1 MSGAL
6 KRELR
11 SEALHYVGDAKICK
25 LTGNGGTYPQLRLPK
40 SYANLIGKK
49 AHLFEITKDGQTAF
63 LISTGDGLNPSTEGL
78 NQSQQVLK
86 PCINVAQIP
95 VDVLAKNEPD
105 FTEPLATDSRS
116 KSFAESFIINT
127 WLVSCAA
134 SGSHFACAS
143 PGSVAAYHG
152 ALSRLRLGFK
162 SRLGRFIFDIAS
174 RAAFRLYVRLTLS
187 IHRKYTFE

>member
-1 MSGAL
+1 MRRSDLPHLLQLTASFAL
-6 KRELR
+6 SPPKGSSSICHAGERKLR
-11 SEALHYVGDAKICK
+11 
-25 LTGNGGTYPQLRLPK
+25 T
-40 SYANLIGKK
+40 
-49 AHLFEITKDGQTAF
+49 
-63 LISTGDGLNPSTEGL
+63 
-78 NQSQQVLK
+78 VLK
-86 PCINVAQIP
+86 PSEKVLKHMCKCSTERGPVAF
-95 VDVLAKNEPD
+95 LAKNEPD

-162 SRLGRFIFDIAS
+162 SRLGRSFFD
-174 RAAFRLYVRLTLS
+174 F
-187 IHRKYTFE
+187 F